1 MLRVSRPAETP
12 SQLRDSALLVGAE
25 EFVDAVEPAILR
37 ARQRVL
43 LQVMTFELDSVGRHF
58 WELLVRSPATEKVL
72 CVDAFST
79 AKISDDL
86 VCSPRYLLDSAF
98 RREVRET
105 RRLLGRAEREGV
117 RIAVTNPMGFLWRK
131 FPVRNHKK
139 MMIVDDQCFL
149 GGINLSEHN
158 FEWRDM
164 MMRCGSPDLVDALAE
179 DFHRTLDG
187 EDVSRVVSTAEG
199 RLFLLNGR
207 RSRKEYDELFAVM
220 ERAKETVDVITP
232 YVSEPLLG
240 RLAALPPSVWVRIIN
255 PARNNKPALQQ
266 ELFRAATGSNLEVLL
281 YQPAMSHIKAV
292 LVDGQQ
298 LILGSCNF
306 DFVAYDVQQEVVL
319 STDDPALVGDFR
331 ERVLE
336 PILSDSLP
344 AESAPARFYHR
355 AGLGVPLARWYIRLL
370 SYLN

>member
-12 SQLRDSALLVGAE
+12 SLLRDSALLVGAE
-25 EFVDAVEPAILR
+25 EFVDAVEPAILG
-37 ARQRVL
+37 ARHRVL
-43 LQVMTFELDSVGRHF
+43 VQVMTFELDSVGRHF
-58 WELLVRSPATEKVL
+58 WDLMVRSPATEKVL

-105 RRLLGRAEREGV
+105 RRLLGWTEQKGV
-117 RIAVTNPMGFLWRK
+117 RIVVTNPMGLLWRK

-139 MMIVDDQCFL
+139 LMIVDDRCFL

-164 MMRCGSPDLVDALAE
+164 MVQSNCAGLVDELAE
-179 DFHRTLDG
+179 DFHRTLGG
-187 EDVSRVVSTAEG
+187 ENVSRVVSTGLG
-199 RLFLLNGR
+199 RLFLLDGR
-207 RSRKEYDELFAVM
+207 RSRNEYDELFAIM

-240 RLAALPPSVWVRIIN
+240 RLAALPSSVRVRIIN
-255 PARNNKPALQQ
+255 PARNNKAALQQ
-266 ELFRAATGSNLEVLL
+266 ELFKAATGSNLEVLL
-281 YQPAMSHIKAV
+281 YQPTMSHTKAV
-292 LVDGQQ
+292 LVDGHQ

-306 DFVAYDVQQEVVL
+306 DFVAYDLQQEVVL
-319 STDDPALVGDFR
+319 CTSDPALVADFR

-336 PILSDSLP
+336 PMVADSVP
-344 AESAPARFYHR
+344 AGSAPARFYHR

>member
-1 MLRVSRPAETP
+1 MRRVSRPAETA
-12 SQLRDSALLVGAE
+12 SRLHDSALLVGAG
-25 EFVDAVEPAILR
+25 EFVEAVEPAILE

-58 WELLVRSPATEKVL
+58 WDLLARSPAREKVL

-98 RREVRET
+98 RREVRDT
-105 RRLLGRAEREGV
+105 RRLLGQAEHEGV
-117 RIAVTNPMGFLWRK
+117 RIVVTNPMGLLWSK

-164 MMRCGSPDLVDALAE
+164 MVRSDCVGLVDELAE
-179 DFHRTLDG
+179 DFHRTVG
-187 EDVSRVVSTAEG
+187 RQDVSRVSSTSLG
-199 RLFLLNGR
+199 RLFLLDGR

-240 RLAALPPSVWVRIIN
+240 RLAALPPSVRVRIIN
-255 PARNNKPALQQ
+255 PARNNKAVLQQ
-266 ELFRAATGSNLEVLL
+266 ELFKAATGSNLEVLL
-281 YQPAMSHIKAV
+281 YQPEMSHIKAV
-292 LVDGQQ
+292 LVDGAQ

-306 DFVAYDVQQEVVL
+306 DFVAYDLQQEVVL
-319 STDDPALVGDFR
+319 STEDSALVGDFR

-336 PILSDSLP
+336 PMVADSVS
-344 AESAPARFYHR
+344 ARSAPARFYHR

-370 SYLN
+370 SYLE